1 MSQGATGPAGGVEA
15 NITLQEH
22 WRARGLHTDERIG
35 WMLTRAAERWPRRE
49 AMVFEGQRI
58 TYHDLWRWCSGVA
71 EDLLQGGLRPGDRL
85 LWQLPNCLEAVV
97 LHFAAWRV
105 GAVCVP
111 VVPLYREHEM
121 ARILQDV
128 QPRAVAFSTQL
139 GARRP
144 VREMER
150 LMAEV
155 GVTPTLRYA
164 VGARHD
170 GWLSVR
176 DAPPDGVPDSGRC
189 LPDPLP
195 ADECCLIL
203 YTSGTTSI
211 PKGVRHSSR
220 SLLAEASTWRLTY
233 GFGFDDTFL
242 MGAPV
247 SHIAGLLVTLVVPAS
262 SGARTVLLPAW
273 DPDSA
278 VALAE
283 KERATFCVGASIF
296 LEGFVERY
304 ERGCSPS
311 HRLNMFLCGGAAVPP
326 SLIERA
332 EACGIRAW
340 RCWGMTEAPT
350 TTLAAPDDPLELRA
364 YRDGRA
370 SEGTEIEAVDE
381 HRRPLSPGEIGHLRV
396 RSPEQMLG
404 YTDPEVTARE
414 VDGDGWFYTGDVG
427 TVDADGWV
435 TICGRLKDIV
445 NRGGEKFSCQEIEQV
460 IATHPA
466 IASVAVL
473 GVPDERLG
481 EKVAAF
487 VTLRPGADWPGR
499 QALLDHVESAR
510 LARPK
515 QPVEWRVLDA
525 IPVTLSGK
533 IQKDRLLV
541 LWTESLAGEGNPA

>member
-1 MSQGATGPAGGVEA
+1 MSKAASTLTRVEPE
-15 NITLQEH
+15 QPREDR

-35 WMLTRAAERWPRRE
+35 WMLTRAAERWPGRE
-49 AMVFEGQRI
+49 AVVFEGQRL
-58 TYHDLWRWCSGVA
+58 TYHELWRWTSAVA
-71 EDLLQGGLRPGDRL
+71 ADLVERGLRPGDRL

-121 ARILQDV
+121 AHILEDV
-128 QPRAVAFSTQL
+128 QPDAVAFSSRL
-139 GARRP
+139 GARQP
-144 VREMER
+144 VQEMEK
-150 LMAEV
+150 LIAEV
-155 GVTPTLRYA
+155 GVAPAIRYA
-164 VGARHD
+164 VGGSDA
-170 GWLSVR
+170 GWL
-176 DAPPDGVPDSGRC
+176 AVPDIPADDLGGRGPS

-195 ADECCLIL
+195 ADQCCLIL
-203 YTSGTTSI
+203 YTSGTTSL

-233 GFGFDDTFL
+233 GFGFEDTFL

-262 SGARTVLLPAW
+262 SGARAVLMPGW

-278 VALAE
+278 VRLAE
-283 KERATFCVGASIF
+283 KERATFCVGAAVF

-311 HRLNMFLCGGAAVPP
+311 HRLSMFLCGGAAVPP
-326 SLIERA
+326 RLIERA

-350 TTLAAPDDPLELRA
+350 TTLAAPDDPLEFRA

-370 SEGTEIEAVDE
+370 SEATEIEAVDE
-381 HRRPLSPGEIGHLRV
+381 NRRPLPLGEVGHLRV

-404 YTDPEVTARE
+404 YTDPDATARE
-414 VDGDGWFYTGDVG
+414 VDADGWFYTGDVG

-435 TICGRLKDIV
+435 TIRGRLKDIV

-466 IASVAVL
+466 IGSVAVV

-487 VTLRPGADWPGR
+487 VTLRPGAVWPGR
-499 QALLDHVESAR
+499 QALLDHVENAR

-525 IPVTLSGK
+525 LPVTMSGK
-533 IQKDRLLV
+533 IQKDRLLS
-541 LWTESLAGEGNPA
+541 LWTEKFAAEENPL